1 MTTASTAGSRSINR
15 FCTGCTRTP
24 GTASVTS
31 RLPSGMDRT
40 AHLRHPEGPPMSMY
54 NAEILGYIARLTA
67 ALNALGEQPA
77 DVHLHIDLRDGDY
90 LEPGEKPRVLGRWID
105 EHGGTAWFYEDTP
118 KEAS

>member
-1 MTTASTAGSRSINR
+1 
-15 FCTGCTRTP
+15 
-24 GTASVTS
+24 
-31 RLPSGMDRT
+31 
-40 AHLRHPEGPPMSMY
+40 MSMY
-54 NAEILGYIARLTA
+54 NAEILSYIARLTA
-67 ALNALGEQPA
+67 ALNALGEQPE